1 MCHIK
6 HLESRLALLALLTL
20 LSLLAS
26 DVLLALLE
34 LLELLALHELLALGG
49 FGKKYLQYVNVC
61 SIQYLQHRNILCLWI
76 MIEFERSVGGAKP
89 RIKYKLIQMH

>member
-26 DVLLALLE
+26 DVLLALLA
-34 LLELLALHELLALGG
+34 LLELLALHELLALVG
-49 FGKKYLQYVNVC
+49 FGKKLQNVNVC